1 MRYRNL
7 AKPLAAILLVAAL
20 LSVESCISAPKQVT
34 TPPPEPIIEPTPEPT
49 PPPQPIIEPAP
60 EPVPP
65 PEAIPEPTAPPE
77 PPTVEPSI
85 PVVVPPPPE
94 PVDPKIEAIRLV
106 QQLLAK
112 GAAEEAAA
120 RLSELIT
127 AYPDDAVL
135 PMLRVGA
142 LASAG
147 KFPEARKTLDSI
159 IASSPDDLA
168 ALDMAVKIARF
179 QGDITG
185 RKAYLNAASKVA
197 PSDPRVLVGW
207 GQLWLESSSWAQ
219 AEKSFRSAL
228 ESDSQNAEA
237 EHGLGLAL
245 YRLGKFG
252 EASKALDAALVLE
265 PKNAALWAD
274 HSRARY
280 QLGYIKE
287 AESDLGKSIELNPG
301 AAWSW
306 FDRGRLRYDDGRLE
320 EAERDLDA
328 AIERQPDYFLSYIYR
343 GAIYERTQR
352 DLAAMADYDR
362 VVVTNKEYW
371 YAYESAGLCAFRLGR
386 WADAAD
392 RFQKAWPNSRTRY
405 DYATMAAI
413 AMFRDGRTASAKA
426 WASKVAAQID
436 RSKYQQQWLVLRLLA
451 DMNDITGELEVAI
464 QSEKKLDIKAAM
476 LFGLGEY
483 WLIRGK
489 PDLCLKY
496 LVLDRSLNRQ
506 HTLEF
511 GLLDT
516 ELKRL
521 GKDG

>member
-1 MRYRNL
+1 MRSRNL
-7 AKPLAAILLVAAL
+7 AKTLSAILLVAAL
-20 LSVESCISAPKQVT
+20 LSVESCVSAPKKLT
-34 TPPPEPIIEPTPEPT
+34 TTPPEPILEPTTEPTPPAKPILEATPEPT
-49 PPPQPIIEPAP
+49 PPP
-60 EPVPP
+60 
-65 PEAIPEPTAPPE
+65 E
-77 PPTVEPSI
+77 PPVVEPQAPI
-85 PVVVPPPPE
+85 VVPPPPE
-94 PVDPKIEAIRLV
+94 VVDPKIEAIRLV

-112 GAAEEAAA
+112 GAADEAAS
-120 RLSELIT
+120 RLAELISD
-127 AYPDDAVL
+127 YPDDPAL
-135 PMLRVGA
+135 PMLRAGA

-147 KFPEARKTLDSI
+147 RFPEARTALDDI
-159 IASSPDDLA
+159 IASRPADLD
-168 ALDMAVKIARF
+168 ALDMAVRIARF
-179 QGDITG
+179 QGDAKG
-185 RKAYLNAASKVA
+185 RKAYLEAALKVA
-197 PSDPRVLVGW
+197 PLDARVLVGW
-207 GQLWLESSSWAQ
+207 GQLWLEGSSWAQ
-219 AEKSFRSAL
+219 AEKSFRSAI

-245 YRLGKFG
+245 YKLGNYG
-252 EASKALDAALVLE
+252 DATKALDAALALE
-265 PKNAALWAD
+265 PKNAVLWAD

-287 AESDLGKSIELNPG
+287 AESDLGKSIELDPG
-301 AAWSW
+301 SAWSW
-306 FDRGRLRYDDGRLE
+306 FDRGKLRYDDGRLE

-343 GAIYERTQR
+343 GAIYERTER

-362 VVVTNKEYW
+362 VIVTNKDYW

-386 WADAAD
+386 WAEAAD
-392 RFQKAWPNSRTRY
+392 RFQKAWPHARTRY

-413 AMFRDGRTASAKA
+413 ALFRDGKTAVAKA
-426 WASKVAAQID
+426 WASKIAAGID
-436 RSKYQQQWLVLRLLA
+436 RNKYQQQWLVLRLLA

-464 QSEKKLDIKAAM
+464 QNEKKLDLKASM

-506 HTLEF
+506 HNLEF
-511 GLLDT
+511 GLLDN